1 MTRNVSGGSMFPLDK
16 ADAEAADLVD
26 ILSMVVTAREDTGAH
41 EYDAIPTTHVVDTM
55 LVLPSAL
62 NVILSRLKQV

>member
-1 MTRNVSGGSMFPLDK
+1 MHLAAACFPVDK

-26 ILSMVVTAREDTGAH
+26 ILSMVVTAREGTGAH
-41 EYDAIPTTHVVDTM
+41 EYAAIPTTHVVDTM